1 MNDVDNAHYM
11 GMDVDAYLSEKRHS
25 IVQFLKKAE
34 DDLDRAERRGHKET
48 VATYTFLVQEYLVML
63 EEFDEEHGIQTI

>member
-1 MNDVDNAHYM
+1 MNDVDNAYYM

-25 IVQFLKKAE
+25 IIQFLKKAE
-34 DDLDRAERRGHKET
+34 DDLDRAEQRGNKEA

-63 EEFDEEHGIQTI
+63 EEFDEEHGIQTV